1 VARLSFFFFGSRTWD
16 GPISGEEGGWEMN
29 LCRDAWLEGEQDER
43 VGGFGL
49 FDMYAVDEERVF
61 RPLVSG
67 SLEDLCLAL
76 LREGMETSVGNAL
89 LDGDVATTV

>member
-1 VARLSFFFFGSRTWD
+1 ML
-16 GPISGEEGGWEMN
+16 GW
-29 LCRDAWLEGEQDER
+29 EQDER

-49 FDMYAVDEERVF
+49 FDIYAVNEERVF

-67 SLEDLCLAL
+67 SLDLCLAS